1 MGSLHMSPIYRVSI
15 VALLHSQYAS
25 EHREESQ
32 LNNDSAHAKKEI
44 FRNVNV
50 HLRARKLFP
59 WPLGPKTYGDLIHL
73 MGDRYKRTTKQ
84 EHERGYRK
92 SPRMLVQ
99 HSKELFEDSVLS
111 DDVITNAT

>member
-44 FRNVNV
+44 FR
-50 HLRARKLFP
+50 KE
-59 WPLGPKTYGDLIHL
+59 TYISAPGNSFRGHWVL
-73 MGDRYKRTTKQ
+73 KRM
-84 EHERGYRK
+84 E
-92 SPRMLVQ
+92 
-99 HSKELFEDSVLS
+99 
-111 DDVITNAT
+111 I